1 MFLSFIPL
9 MCYSARFCSAHCV
22 KLCIFESDT
31 CTLNHLPFRYA
42 SIFRVHYACVE
53 IEGTFFLSLSRVS
66 VISSLLQF
74 SRLPLV
80 FASYWCCTFALH
92 PFKCV
97 FVCVWIVGSI
107 LHAVLSTA
115 FKCAFRF
122 MPLLSTTH
130 SLCVCRVK
138 HHRYW
143 SLHVKE
149 RWRIFVCEC
158 VCLFHIN

>member
-1 MFLSFIPL
+1 MLTVLS
-9 MCYSARFCSAHCV
+9 CSV
-22 KLCIFESDT
+22 VLCIFESDT

-53 IEGTFFLSLSRVS
+53 IEGTFFFSLSCVS
-66 VISSLLQF
+66 VISCLLQF
-74 SRLPLV
+74 SRLALV

-92 PFKCV
+92 PFKCI
-97 FVCVWIVGSI
+97 CVWIVGSI

-130 SLCVCRVK
+130 QFTLCM
-138 HHRYW
+138 
-143 SLHVKE
+143 S
-149 RWRIFVCEC
+149 CETPPILKSACQREMENICVWVC

>member
-1 MFLSFIPL
+1 

-22 KLCIFESDT
+22 KLFGCAVYIWVRHMHIEPFTFPLCIYIPCALRMCGNWRD
-31 CTLNHLPFRYA
+31 
-42 SIFRVHYACVE
+42 
-53 IEGTFFLSLSRVS
+53 FFFSLSCVS
-66 VISSLLQF
+66 VISCLLQF
-74 SRLPLV
+74 SHLALV

-92 PFKCV
+92 PFKC
-97 FVCVWIVGSI
+97 VCVWIVGSI

-130 SLCVCRVK
+130 QFTLCM
-138 HHRYW
+138 
-143 SLHVKE
+143 S
-149 RWRIFVCEC
+149 CETPPILKSACQREMENICVWVC